1 MAFVPWEQI
10 AITITISVFSK
21 NQGYLSW
28 CKCKAQNQD
37 DGKFALWRKL
47 RGCLSPRRASAR
59 KMRWD
64 SCPGIPPILSS
75 FRSSLSSGPFKS
87 TQNLGCVFQCL
98 TTKKREALLP
108 QLTHFLIGLSF
119 SSSTLTKLDGGLH
132 SLLGQL
138 HPPPLLQLVSPTQTS
153 VGMSPRL

>member
-64 SCPGIPPILSS
+64 SCPGIDPGEETVTANYLPEA
-75 FRSSLSSGPFKS
+75 LSSGLITFTMESHQSKPRPFAHQS
-87 TQNLGCVFQCL
+87 FHLLLFYCLSSPFHNFSVFSN
-98 TTKKREALLP
+98 LLP
-108 QLTHFLIGLSF
+108 QIHLLTQLTYKARRCCPSLTFL
-119 SSSTLTKLDGGLH
+119 H
-132 SLLGQL
+132 
-138 HPPPLLQLVSPTQTS
+138 
-153 VGMSPRL
+153 